1 MKYPQ
6 RMQAATTRKAITAKT
21 IENVFPVPESRRV
34 VSRARRGAIEL
45 EAASLRLRNVSQQ
58 KCWVKWT
65 AATRCSR
72 TENDKQ
78 TGNWQANHGG
88 FSVNG

>member
-1 MKYPQ
+1 MQLKRVRDGGPYLWRHFGMKYPQ

-58 KCWVKWT
+58 K
-65 AATRCSR
+65 
-72 TENDKQ
+72 
-78 TGNWQANHGG
+78 G
-88 FSVNG
+88 